1 MKHYFGFTQHF
12 ISELWLVD
20 QAEQSSLSYFCVS
33 MVKRKTRGRG
43 RHRHHGTRYSLIKY
57 TVHSSHHLDSST
69 SAIFDTAVNEPTV
82 VLTASVI
89 YNSHQLSIRD

>member
-12 ISELWLVD
+12 ISELW
-20 QAEQSSLSYFCVS
+20 QAEQSPLSYLCVS
-33 MVKRKTRGRG
+33 MVKRKTRGRS

-57 TVHSSHHLDSST
+57 TYNYSSHHLDSST

-82 VLTASVI
+82 VLKASVI
-89 YNSHQLSIRD
+89 